1 MCECEFCK
9 KWDKVMC
16 GQCTLNNFHAIFNRL
31 EKIERQMEEVADAIK
46 GLRRSECKREV
57 NQRARA

>member
-16 GQCTLNNFHAIFNRL
+16 GQCTLNNFQAINDRI
-31 EKIERQMEEVADAIK
+31 EKIERRLEEIADAVK
-46 GLRRSECKREV
+46 GLKR
-57 NQRARA
+57 Q